1 MSSIGEGGTGL
12 GEVRAR
18 NALQAAGLDPH
29 VPLERA
35 SSVTNEVWLTAG
47 HAVRVNRR
55 RDRRLA
61 REAIIAASL
70 PAVIGYPEI
79 VAKAKGPG
87 EDWLVSKR
95 RPGWPLAHRWPT
107 LTVDQRRSAIGQVAA
122 RLAAVHSTAPP
133 AGLPPIDAAP
143 QPLATD
149 PAGMVIAENGRAQ

>member
-61 REAIIAASL
+61 REAIIRSEEHTSELPSL
-70 PAVIGYPEI
+70 MRISYAVFFLKKKKP
-79 VAKAKGPG
+79 
-87 EDWLVSKR
+87 
-95 RPGWPLAHRWPT
+95 
-107 LTVDQRRSAIGQVAA
+107 Q
-122 RLAAVHSTAPP
+122 STHNHT
-133 AGLPPIDAAP
+133 
-143 QPLATD
+143 QQT
-149 PAGMVIAENGRAQ
+149 

>member
-1 MSSIGEGGTGL
+1 MAPVLTDRFARGPTVRAPAPARACAVAATVGTGATMSSIGEGGTGL

-70 PAVIGYPEI
+70 PAVIGSPEL

-87 EDWLVSKR
+87 EDWLRSER
-95 RPGWPLAHRWPT
+95 RPGWPPAHRWPT
-107 LTVDQRRSAIGQVAA
+107 LTVDQRGRAIGQV
-122 RLAAVHSTAPP
+122 
-133 AGLPPIDAAP
+133 
-143 QPLATD
+143 TD
-149 PAGMVIAENGRAQ
+149 RKDD

>member
-1 MSSIGEGGTGL
+1 MAPVLTDRFARGPTVRAPAPARACAVAATVGTGATMSSIGEGGTGL

-35 SSVTNEVWLTAG
+35 SSVTNEVWLNAG

-87 EDWLVSKR
+87 
-95 RPGWPLAHRWPT
+95 
-107 LTVDQRRSAIGQVAA
+107 RSEEHTSELQSLMRISY
-122 RLAAVHSTAPP
+122 AVFCLKKKKKTRQ
-133 AGLPPIDAAP
+133 I
-143 QPLATD
+143 Q
-149 PAGMVIAENGRAQ
+149 